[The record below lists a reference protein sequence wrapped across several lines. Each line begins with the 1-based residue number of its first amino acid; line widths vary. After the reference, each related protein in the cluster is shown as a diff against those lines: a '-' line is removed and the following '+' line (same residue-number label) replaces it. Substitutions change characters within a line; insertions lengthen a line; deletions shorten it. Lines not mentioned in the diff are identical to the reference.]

1 MMGVTPHNSRCVS
14 RPAAT
19 RRPLARARGRAL
31 LFAVAGSCLT
41 AAADGCFLRKYV
53 YHPVLVA
60 NAIGDSTTTISGTP
74 LHVYRSDEYELYGPT
89 PLSVNTAEQQV
100 NRAYR
105 EFVKHFGVQP
115 PPMAIVI
122 ADSSFTITP
131 SDAAVFAKRRI
142 HTFVYV
148 RPHNLRDVEGIS
160 PDTPEDEIWPVS
172 PRVARELV
180 TAYVEAR
187 RGVAPVVEA
196 TTHTGDFHA
205 DPLPFWYLDA
215 VVALLGD
222 PGAPDRVMAYLR
234 DHLADAPSVATLLDM
249 RPPNVGTVDTVAASR
264 DRRIIVGA
272 AGVALTLFLV
282 EREGPRVVGKLGD
295 VFLAGGTARDVVNQ
309 ARRVP
314 QNDRELERIWRTWV
328 HEEYGR

>member
-1 MMGVTPHNSRCVS
+1 MVVGPLGRLDVLGLADPGLQRRCLERTAVGE
-14 RPAAT
+14 RELP
-19 RRPLARARGRAL
+19 RVRPLRVHRVQVRGR
-31 LFAVAGSCLT
+31 
-41 AAADGCFLRKYV
+41 
-53 YHPVLVA
+53 VLVGLA
-60 NAIGDSTTTISGTP
+60 SGQEDDSGHGRGHVTIQA
-74 LHVYRSDEYELYGPT
+74 LE
-89 PLSVNTAEQQV
+89 
-100 NRAYR
+100 
-105 EFVKHFGVQP
+105 
-115 PPMAIVI
+115 
-122 ADSSFTITP
+122 
-131 SDAAVFAKRRI
+131 RR
-142 HTFVYV
+142 V
-148 RPHNLRDVEGIS
+148 RDVVDRRTIGS
-160 PDTPEDEIWPVS
+160 F
-172 PRVARELV
+172 VAREDHVRLQQAPTELDPLV
-180 TAYVEAR
+180 VQLRVERLEHALR
-187 RGVAPVVEA
+187 IRHSQSPTDAEWHVLPEAPVVEA

-249 RPPNVGTVDTVAASR
+249 RPPNVGAVDTVAASR